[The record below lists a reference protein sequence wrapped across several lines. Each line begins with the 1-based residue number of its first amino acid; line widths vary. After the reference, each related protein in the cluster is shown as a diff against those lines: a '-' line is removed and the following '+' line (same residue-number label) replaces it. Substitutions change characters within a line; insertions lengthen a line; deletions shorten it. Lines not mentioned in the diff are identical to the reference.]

1 MALTDPAFDGPA
13 FDTSAVGFGAA
24 AEAQP
29 VIDAPAP
36 ERATQ
41 PNNILDPGFDLTLRP
56 MRYPQFFDMYR
67 DAIKNTW
74 TVDEIDLSDLDNK
87 LTPGRAS
94 PGQPSGCVLRYRRLD
109 RGQQPGA
116 EPVHAHQCARSSHVP
131 VTPALRRSAAR
142 AVLPDAARQLHPRHG
157 RAPSS
162 LSLRSRTS
170 RRSSRR
176 LTSASSTWAASTVST
191 ELNTKDERRQFL
203 MNLICFRH
211 LHRGPVLLRSVCLR
225 VLPALQ
231 GLLNGSADWHQL
243 GLPHMNFAL
252 EVVNTVRAEEPDLID
267 DAMNQRISDM
277 IGEAVDCEYLF
288 AEDLLSEGVT
298 GMSLADTRTY
308 LEFVGRP
315 ALGHARL
322 ATSLRRREPVCVH
335 GTARRSAALE
345 LLRAHR
351 VVVPSWHRRN
361 GSAQSQCRA
370 LMYFSTSTSVATGST
385 IRLLHVCSV
394 CRLPFC
400 AICPV
405 FELFGRLL
413 DRGWDNQGPN
423 MGTAA
428 TNHDDLVAKRAV
440 ARHVER
446 HEVASSRE
454 FVAKVTPKTQSPSS
468 ATCSAAPMSDP
479 RCEAGHAG
487 EYRPR
492 PDGRPNKSGPS
503 KPQPPPPPHIAP
515 KPPTR
520 THAKPHRPRHRSR
533 HDCLSTAP
541 PSRASLQSL
550 RHAGDRPLSPST
562 SMVVYRATSQCSK
575 LRSMTASRPLPPPS
589 RSAVPRSYKTVA
601 NSVVATRLGTPPRN
615 RRQPRPNGSPQAR
628 WAARYY
634 VRGGREAE
642 GPPPY
647 EARPMETL
655 PESTD
660 FASATSDWI
669 RTRSWTIGE
678 AKAEDFHL
686 CIDSLPG
693 WRAIVEVK
701 GYRKEPR
708 TSDELVQKYP
718 ETVGPNVHDEAV
730 KFDVVAIDTPATVPL
745 EERHNRRSCASYC
758 QHSEVPAAPWRE
770 GQTAL
775 QPASCAGA
783 RDEITQQP
791 QE

>member
-361 GSAQSQCRA
+361 ARIVRGPVSDVVGLCSSQEIDA
-370 LMYFSTSTSVATGST
+370 D
-385 IRLLHVCSV
+385 ID
-394 CRLPFC
+394 C
-400 AICPV
+400 A
-405 FELFGRLL
+405 
-413 DRGWDNQGPN
+413 
-423 MGTAA
+423 
-428 TNHDDLVAKRAV
+428 
-440 ARHVER
+440 
-446 HEVASSRE
+446 S
-454 FVAKVTPKTQSPSS
+454 
-468 ATCSAAPMSDP
+468 MS
-479 RCEAGHAG
+479 EAGRTRGAMA
-487 EYRPR
+487 PR
-492 PDGRPNKSGPS
+492 
-503 KPQPPPPPHIAP
+503 
-515 KPPTR
+515 R
-520 THAKPHRPRHRSR
+520 TC
-533 HDCLSTAP
+533 HDCGSLKHATVIIEHGPTALLTINL
-541 PSRASLQSL
+541 AQI
-550 RHAGDRPLSPST
+550 
-562 SMVVYRATSQCSK
+562 
-575 LRSMTASRPLPPPS
+575 
-589 RSAVPRSYKTVA
+589 
-601 NSVVATRLGTPPRN
+601 
-615 RRQPRPNGSPQAR
+615 
-628 WAARYY
+628 
-634 VRGGREAE
+634 
-642 GPPPY
+642 
-647 EARPMETL
+647 
-655 PESTD
+655 
-660 FASATSDWI
+660 DW
-669 RTRSWTIGE
+669 
-678 AKAEDFHL
+678 
-686 CIDSLPG
+686 LPG
-693 WRAIVEVK
+693 WLRLTAKRGLWRETAI
-701 GYRKEPR
+701 GYRHPTTAQR
-708 TSDELVQKYP
+708 TLGH
-718 ETVGPNVHDEAV
+718 GPDASFSPDILTKKRRPNRSPSLGYGPPSAPGICSAEG
-730 KFDVVAIDTPATVPL
+730 TPANQELCAPAPNQKPPGPAIAVIAAKLSP
-745 EERHNRRSCASYC
+745 SCASYC

>member
-361 GSAQSQCRA
+361 ARQSFDRTPDEGLSEGSAKIVVEQAVERGCDLHRA
-370 LMYFSTSTSVATGST
+370 TLSES
-385 IRLLHVCSV
+385 LLK
-394 CRLPFC
+394 RLPT
-400 AICPV
+400 I
-405 FELFGRLL
+405 
-413 DRGWDNQGPN
+413 
-423 MGTAA
+423 
-428 TNHDDLVAKRAV
+428 VAEYEMWSYQTL
-440 ARHVER
+440 RHVEQER
-446 HEVASSRE
+446 HQIAAARIVRGPVSDVVGLCSSQEIDADIDCAS
-454 FVAKVTPKTQSPSS
+454 
-468 ATCSAAPMSDP
+468 MS
-479 RCEAGHAG
+479 EAGRTRGAMA
-487 EYRPR
+487 PR
-492 PDGRPNKSGPS
+492 
-503 KPQPPPPPHIAP
+503 
-515 KPPTR
+515 R
-520 THAKPHRPRHRSR
+520 TC
-533 HDCLSTAP
+533 HDCGSLKHATVIIEHGPTALLTINLAQIDCSTPMEYGATVG
-541 PSRASLQSL
+541 RRDAAVLHNN
-550 RHAGDRPLSPST
+550 RH
-562 SMVVYRATSQCSK
+562 
-575 LRSMTASRPLPPPS
+575 
-589 RSAVPRSYKTVA
+589 
-601 NSVVATRLGTPPRN
+601 N
-615 RRQPRPNGSPQAR
+615 RGRQP
-628 WAARYY
+628 AASHNSTDPCDNQ
-634 VRGGREAE
+634 VTDVDRGHNSRLTVLLASTLSGERQKRD
-642 GPPPY
+642 GPPAIMCAAA
-647 EARPMETL
+647 ERPKGL
-655 PESTD
+655 H
-660 FASATSDWI
+660 
-669 RTRSWTIGE
+669 R
-678 AKAEDFHL
+678 
-686 CIDSLPG
+686 LPG
-693 WRAIVEVK
+693 WLRLTAKRGLWRETAI
-701 GYRKEPR
+701 GYRHPTTAQR
-708 TSDELVQKYP
+708 TLGH
-718 ETVGPNVHDEAV
+718 GPDASFSPDILTKKRRPNRSPSLGYGPPSAPGICSAEG
-730 KFDVVAIDTPATVPL
+730 TPANQELCAPAPNQKPPGPAIAVIAAKLSP
-745 EERHNRRSCASYC
+745 SCASYC